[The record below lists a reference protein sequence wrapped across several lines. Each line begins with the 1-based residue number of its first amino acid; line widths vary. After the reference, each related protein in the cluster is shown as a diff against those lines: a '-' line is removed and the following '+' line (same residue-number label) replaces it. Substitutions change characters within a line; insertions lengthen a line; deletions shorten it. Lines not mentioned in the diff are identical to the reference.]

1 MRRIGV
7 EIMMASNGGMT
18 DELTEDPVLRMR
30 SRFWRT
36 TDGADEVLH
45 VETWVDPGGGVT
57 PHVHAAMEERFEA
70 SLQPAH
76 LALACFAAGHLL
88 RRHAI
93 RRVTPHVHAAME
105 ERFEVL
111 DGRPEFLAG
120 HSWSESQ
127 PGQTVLVPP
136 GTRHAFRNRTA
147 EVAHFVCHATPP
159 STLQEFLEDAA
170 ALSRS
175 GGITRRALPRS
186 LDGLLQAAVMAH
198 HYRDMVT
205 LLAPLPPPAIQR
217 LVIPSLARAG
227 ERRGHRA
234 GSIGR

>member
-1 MRRIGV
+1 MIA
-7 EIMMASNGGMT
+7 INGEMT
-18 DELTEDPVLRMR
+18 DELIEDPVLGMR

-36 TDGADEVLH
+36 TEDGGEVLH

-57 PHVHAAMEERFEA
+57 PHIH
-70 SLQPAH
+70 P
-76 LALACFAAGHLL
+76 
-88 RRHAI
+88 
-93 RRVTPHVHAAME
+93 AME

-120 HSWSESQ
+120 RSWNESRA
-127 PGQTVLVPP
+127 GQTVLVPP
-136 GTRHAFRNRTA
+136 GTRHAFRNRSG
-147 EVAHFVCHATPP
+147 EVAHFVCRATPP

-170 ALSRS
+170 ALSRA
-175 GGITRRALPRS
+175 GAITSRALPRS
-186 LDGLLQAAVMAH
+186 LDGLLRAAVMVH

-217 LVIPSLARAG
+217 LVMPPLARAG
-227 ERRGHRA
+227 ERRGYRA

>member
-1 MRRIGV
+1 
-7 EIMMASNGGMT
+7 MATN
-18 DELTEDPVLRMR
+18 DERAHDLVVDPVLRMR

-36 TDGADEVLH
+36 SEDGGEVLH
-45 VETWVDPGGGVT
+45 IETWVGPGGGVT
-57 PHVHAAMEERFEA
+57 PHIH
-70 SLQPAH
+70 P
-76 LALACFAAGHLL
+76 
-88 RRHAI
+88 
-93 RRVTPHVHAAME
+93 AME

-111 DGRPEFLAG
+111 EGRLEFLSGRGWKEAQRG
-120 HSWSESQ
+120 E
-127 PGQTVLVPP
+127 TVLVPA
-136 GTRHAFRNRTA
+136 GMRHAFRNRRS
-147 EVAHFVCHATPP
+147 EEAHFIGHATPP

-170 ALSRS
+170 GLSRS

-217 LVIPSLARAG
+217 FVIPPLARAG
-227 ERRGHRA
+227 ERRGFHA

>member
-1 MRRIGV
+1 
-7 EIMMASNGGMT
+7 MATNGET
-18 DELTEDPVLRMR
+18 VDELTTDPVLRMR

-36 TDGADEVLH
+36 TEGEDEVQH

-57 PHVHAAMEERFEA
+57 PHIH
-70 SLQPAH
+70 P
-76 LALACFAAGHLL
+76 
-88 RRHAI
+88 
-93 RRVTPHVHAAME
+93 AME

-111 DGRPEFLAG
+111 EGQPEFLAG
-120 HSWSESQ
+120 RSWKEIRT
-127 PGQTVLVPP
+127 GETVLVPP
-136 GTRHAFRNRTA
+136 GTRHAFRNRSA

-170 ALSRS
+170 GLSRS

-186 LDGLLQAAVMAH
+186 LDGLLQAAVMAQ
-198 HYRDMVT
+198 HYREMVT

-217 LVIPSLARAG
+217 LVIPALARAG
-227 ERRGHRA
+227 ERRGFRA

>member
-1 MRRIGV
+1 
-7 EIMMASNGGMT
+7 MT
-18 DELTEDPVLRMR
+18 SSEMTGELTEDPVLRMR

-36 TDGADEVLH
+36 TEDAGEVLH

-57 PHVHAAMEERFEA
+57 PHVHPAMEERFD
-70 SLQPAH
+70 
-76 LALACFAAGHLL
+76 
-88 RRHAI
+88 
-93 RRVTPHVHAAME
+93 
-105 ERFEVL
+105 VL
-111 DGRPEFLAG
+111 EGRPEFLAG
-120 HSWSESQ
+120 RKWKHVG
-127 PGQTVLVPP
+127 PGETAVVAP
-136 GTRHAFRNRTA
+136 GTRHAFRNRTG
-147 EVAHFVCHATPP
+147 ETAHFVCHATPP

-170 ALSRS
+170 ALSRA

-217 LVIPSLARAG
+217 LIIPPLARAG
-227 ERRGHRA
+227 ERRGYRA

>member
-1 MRRIGV
+1 V
-7 EIMMASNGGMT
+7 EITMARNDET
-18 DELTEDPVLRMR
+18 TTEELTEDPVLRMR

-36 TDGADEVLH
+36 TDGADAVLH

-57 PHVHAAMEERFEA
+57 PHVH
-70 SLQPAH
+70 P
-76 LALACFAAGHLL
+76 
-88 RRHAI
+88 
-93 RRVTPHVHAAME
+93 AME

-120 HSWSESQ
+120 RSWSEIR

-136 GTRHAFRNRTA
+136 GTRHAFRNRAA

-170 ALSRS
+170 ALSRA